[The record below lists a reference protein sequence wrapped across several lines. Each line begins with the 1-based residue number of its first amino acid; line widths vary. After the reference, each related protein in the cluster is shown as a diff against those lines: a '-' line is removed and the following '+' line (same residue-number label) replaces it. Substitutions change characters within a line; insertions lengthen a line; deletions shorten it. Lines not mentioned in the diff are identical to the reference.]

1 MWAKI
6 VDNQIMQLSD
16 VDPAGLWHPDAIAQN
31 DIPGYW
37 DEVPE
42 HVSIGWHFRDNEWI
56 SGGQWFE
63 ECEAAKDPVLPG
75 PPTANWRHDITDT
88 LTSATV
94 QFHADPAGI
103 WDSYSW
109 VINGEEYGQE
119 ETVTVEFTKTSTIST
134 IPVELSVTGPG
145 GTAIGNKT
153 SIELK
158 PIIVP
163 V

>member
-6 VDNQIMQLSD
+6 VNNQIMQLSD
-16 VDPAGLWHPDAIAQN
+16 ENPVGLWHPDAIEKN

-42 HVSIGWHFRDNEWI
+42 YVNVGWYFRDNEWI

-63 ECEAAKDPVLPG
+63 ECEAAREPVPPG
-75 PPTANWRHDITDT
+75 PPSASWRHDIEDT

-94 QFHADPAGI
+94 EFHADPSGI

-109 VINGEEYGQE
+109 VIDGKAYGQE
-119 ETVTVEFTKTSTIST
+119 ETVTVEFTKKSTIT
-134 IPVELSVTGPG
+134 TVPVEFIVVGPG
-145 GTAIGNKT
+145 GSTTGHMH

-158 PIIVP
+158 PVIVA